1 VAVDLPYRGADVDA
15 DPGTLVMQVLNCG
28 PPESVSGEVGII
40 FRPHQHLDIPKPEA
54 YITICPSFEVTLTS
68 HELKGCFARAEQS
81 NM

>member
-1 VAVDLPYRGADVDA
+1 
-15 DPGTLVMQVLNCG
+15 
-28 PPESVSGEVGII
+28 VSGEVGII